1 MMQTIVHYTL
11 HLVFPL
17 FIALVFFRD
26 RWQMAWLILML
37 TMLVD
42 LDHFAATPF
51 FDPNRCSIGFHPL
64 HSWIA
69 IGVYIVLFFF
79 RRTRIVAVGLLFHMF
94 TDLVDCLW
102 TFARCHECW
111 MNSRVHEVI
120 ESFGH

>member
-1 MMQTIVHYTL
+1 MQTIVHYTL

-17 FIALVFFRD
+17 IIALVFFRD
-26 RWQMAWLILML
+26 RWQWAWLILML
-37 TMLVD
+37 TMLID

-69 IGVYIVLFFF
+69 IGLYIVLMFFSK
-79 RRTRIVAVGLLFHMF
+79 TRIVAIGLLFHMF

-102 TFARCHECW
+102 TFARCHECYV
-111 MNSRVHEVI
+111 NSRIFEI
-120 ESFGH
+120 FGSFSQ

>member
-1 MMQTIVHYTL
+1 MQTIVHYTL
-11 HLVFPL
+11 HLLFPL
-17 FIALVFFRD
+17 FIALLFFRK
-26 RWQMAWLILML
+26 RWQAAWLILML

-42 LDHFAATPF
+42 LDHFAAIPF

-69 IGVYIVLFFF
+69 IGIYIILLFF
-79 RRTRIVAVGLLFHMF
+79 RQTRIIAVGLLFHMF

-111 MNSRVHEVI
+111 INSRFYQAI
-120 ESFGH
+120 GLLGL

>member
-1 MMQTIVHYTL
+1 MQTIVHYTL
-11 HLVFPL
+11 HLGFPL
-17 FIALVFFRD
+17 VIALVFFRD
-26 RWQMAWLILML
+26 RWQWAWLILML

-69 IGVYIVLFFF
+69 IGVYLILLFF
-79 RRTRIVAVGLLFHMF
+79 RQTRIVAVGLLFHMF

-102 TFARCHECW
+102 TFARCHDCW
-111 MNSRVHEVI
+111 LNSRIHEVI
-120 ESFGH
+120 GQLGH